1 MSRISLVAS
10 TSSSVIAIPY
20 ATSGV
25 IASAEYSPSASQLEL
40 YGAKA
45 KLGTV
50 AKLPLGQGA
59 LLVIGVGDK
68 TDLREFGAAVARE
81 NLNNSAIV
89 APVSNLSELYE
100 LAEGLLLGGKTPTR
114 YRKDNPS
121 PANFEVVVPAEL
133 LGSDLASIE
142 DVCKQIV
149 AIREVIN
156 MPANDMYPEALAQ
169 FAKEASA
176 GLPVEVEIW
185 DEARLEKERCGG
197 ILSVGKGSVRPP
209 RLVKLSYRGGGKH
222 IALVGKG
229 ITFDTG
235 GLSLKPPE
243 GMVGMKYDMAGSAS
257 VLGVVLA
264 VARLGLKIDV
274 TGFMCLAENM
284 PSGSA
289 TRPGDVITIRN
300 GKTVEVLNTDA
311 EGRLVLAD
319 GLTLAAELK
328 PDHIIDI
335 ATLTGAAT
343 IALGNRY
350 AGVMGHGDAV
360 ELCLSG
366 AKDAGELL
374 WPMPLPAELRT
385 ILDSEIADIANVKI
399 GNRAGGMLVGGQF
412 LADFVPADQSWA
424 HLDIAGPANNDGA
437 PYSVT
442 PKGAS
447 GVMIRS
453 LIAVAQR
460 LSQ

>member
-1 MSRISLVAS
+1 MTRISLVAS
-10 TSSSVIAIPY
+10 TTAPLIAIPY

-25 IASAEYSPSASQLEL
+25 LASQEHSPSAAQLEL
-40 YGAKA
+40 YGAKP

-50 AKLPLGQGA
+50 AKLPLGQGV
-59 LLVIGVGDK
+59 LMIIGAGD
-68 TDLREFGAAVARE
+68 TLDFREFGAAIARE
-81 NLNNSAIV
+81 NVNASVMAQIATRSDLF
-89 APVSNLSELYE
+89 ELI
-100 LAEGLLLGGKTPTR
+100 EGLLLGGKTPTR
-114 YRKDNPS
+114 YKKDPQ
-121 PANFEVVVPAEL
+121 PAASFEVVVPTDL
-133 LGSDLASIE
+133 LGTDTAALV
-142 DVCKQIV
+142 DVCQQIISV
-149 AIREVIN
+149 REVIN
-156 MPANDMYPEALAQ
+156 MPANDMYPETLAQ
-169 FAKEASA
+169 FAKESA
-176 GLPVEVEIW
+176 AKLPIEVEIW

-257 VLGVVLA
+257 VLGVVLGI
-264 VARLGLKIDV
+264 ARLGLKIDV

-319 GLTLAAELK
+319 GLTLASELK

-424 HLDIAGPANNDGA
+424 HLDIAGPANNDGV
-437 PYSVT
+437 PYSVS
-442 PKGAS
+442 PKGAT

-453 LIAVAQR
+453 LIALAQR
-460 LSQ
+460 LAQ

>member
-1 MSRISLVAS
+1 MSRISLAAS
-10 TSSSVIAIPY
+10 TSSALVAIPY
-20 ATSGV
+20 ASSGV
-25 IASAEYSPSASQLEL
+25 LASEELTPSSSQLEL
-40 YGAKA
+40 YGAKP
-45 KLGTV
+45 KQGSI

-59 LLVIGVGDK
+59 LLLVGVGDK
-68 TDLREFGAAVARE
+68 TDLREFGASVSRE
-81 NLNNSAIV
+81 NLNCAVV
-89 APVSNLSELYE
+89 APVKTLSDLFELV
-100 LAEGLLLGGKTPTR
+100 EGLLLGGKTPTR
-114 YRKDNPS
+114 YRKDNPT
-121 PANFEVVVPAEL
+121 PAHFEVVVPAEL
-133 LGSDLASIE
+133 VGSDLSGLEA
-142 DVCKQIV
+142 VCGQIV
-149 AIREVIN
+149 SIREVIN

-169 FAKEASA
+169 FAKESAA
-176 GLPVEVEIW
+176 GLPIEVEIW
-185 DEARLEKERCGG
+185 DEARLERERCGG

-209 RLVKLSYRGGGKH
+209 RLVKLTYRGGGKH

-257 VLGVVLA
+257 VLAVVLG

-319 GLTLAAELK
+319 GLTLASELK

-374 WPMPLPAELRT
+374 WPMPLPVELRT

-412 LADFVPADQSWA
+412 LADFVPTEQSWA

-437 PYSVT
+437 PYSVI

-460 LSQ
+460 LAQ